1 LLYLNKVGKLPALNE
16 IWAFAVFIPLL
27 SGVFVTLGAGGA
39 AMWKRIAGAALCGAA
54 IGVLGTVISAV
65 IAPVDSIGISEIAV
79 NCLWRAFVFTLLS
92 VVAVLFTEI
101 KLPAPKAG

>member
-1 LLYLNKVGKLPALNE
+1 
-16 IWAFAVFIPLL
+16 
-27 SGVFVTLGAGGA
+27 
-39 AMWKRIAGAALCGAA
+39 MWKRIAGAALCGAA